1 MSSQNKPLV
10 RNFLIMLVCF
20 IIDSTLAYFLPLNL
34 DKSSITIVPS
44 IALMMF
50 VPLSMTLADVPSR
63 FFFATVSGVFYTL
76 VYGRELSIY
85 VLIFLGITFIRSYIY
100 HSDNLSL
107 GEFIFLCLLAIAAK
121 ETIVY
126 VMMLSANITHMAI
139 FTFALKRLLPTI
151 GFNIL
156 LSPIV
161 YIVFKSFHIK
171 VDINPYDDIES

>member
-10 RNFLIMLVCF
+10 RNFIIILICF
-20 IIDSTLAYFLPLNL
+20 IVDSTIAYFLPLNL
-34 DKSSITIVPS
+34 DKSSITVVPS

-50 VPLSMTLADVPSR
+50 VPLSMTLPDAPSR

-85 VLIFLGITFIRSYIY
+85 VLIFLGITFVRSYIY

-107 GEFIFLCLLAIAAK
+107 GEFLFLCMLAITAK
-121 ETIVY
+121 EVIVY
-126 VMMLSANITHMAI
+126 IMLLSAKITHMAI
-139 FTFALKRLLPTI
+139 LTFALKRLLPTL
-151 GFNIL
+151 GVNLL

-161 YIVFKSFHIK
+161 YLIFKSFHIK
-171 VDINPYDDIES
+171 VDINPYDDLEN